1 MKILTDEEIQ
11 RLLDDHLTVEPSYEA
26 ELYQKVFSELS
37 AFPDGH
43 ADNLAQDVVLDIQN
57 RIERRATIKTYLVIA
72 VSLAITFFILIAAS
86 FFVDKLLTLK
96 LLSVLN
102 NFKWVVVFLITIIII
117 STASDKLIYIA
128 KHK

>member
-1 MKILTDEEIQ
+1 MKKLTDEEIQ
-11 RLLDDHLTVEPSYEA
+11 RLLDDHIIVEPSDEA

-37 AFPDGH
+37 KFPDVH
-43 ADNLAQDVVLDIQN
+43 AHNLAQDVVLDIQN
-57 RIERRATIKTYLVIA
+57 GIERRATIKTYLVIA

-102 NFKWVVVFLITIIII
+102 NFIWVVVFLITIITI
-117 STASDKLIYIA
+117 STTSDKLIYIA

>member
-1 MKILTDEEIQ
+1 MKKLTDEEIQ
-11 RLLDDHLTVEPSYEA
+11 RLFDDHIIVEPSDEA

-37 AFPDGH
+37 KFPDVH
-43 ADNLAQDVVLDIQN
+43 AHNLAQDVVLDIQN

-102 NFKWVVVFLITIIII
+102 NFIWVVVFLITIIII
-117 STASDKLIYIA
+117 STTSDKLIYIA